1 MKNLRL
7 LVIALTLA
15 SACTACPPAGQ
26 PVDPVPPRPTP
37 IPTDV
42 EMCDLAEKHL
52 LELGCPEGRPTK
64 RGTPFSMVCREL
76 SAAGIFA
83 NPKCLANV
91 RSCAEVDVCTG
102 TVNPSKELDGR

>member
-7 LVIALTLA
+7 IAIVLALA

-37 IPTDV
+37 IPTDTDQC
-42 EMCDLAEKHL
+42 ELAEQHL
-52 LELGCPEGRPTK
+52 LELGCPVAQPTK
-64 RGTPFSMVCREL
+64 RGTRFALVCREL
-76 SAAGIFA
+76 HAAGIFA

-91 RSCAEVDVCTG
+91 KTCAEVDVCTG
-102 TVNPSKELDGR
+102 TISPSKVLDPK